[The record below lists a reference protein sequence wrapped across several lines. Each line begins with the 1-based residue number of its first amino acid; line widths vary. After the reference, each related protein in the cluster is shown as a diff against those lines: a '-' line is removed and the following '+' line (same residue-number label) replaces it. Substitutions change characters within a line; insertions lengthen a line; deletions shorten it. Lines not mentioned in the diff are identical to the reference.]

1 MKHQPFKSWIF
12 EDSESN
18 HVYKS
23 DLLNHLK
30 NCSECMKLHKD
41 WNQFYKEFV
50 TIQEVPPAIGFS
62 ERWKESLPER
72 RKIQQKKKAV
82 TLLKF
87 LLIAA
92 LIALTITMLLLQKSI
107 SFVDVLTNIYSII
120 MGLSISWSF
129 LKGIVVVLLTLMPP
143 AISVI
148 GWVFLSTGFLLL
160 VVSWLATIWRISTQG
175 VYIK

>member
-50 TIQEVPPAIGFS
+50 TIQEVSPAIGFS
-62 ERWKESLPER
+62 ERWKESLTER
-72 RKIQQKKKAV
+72 CKTQQKQQAV
-82 TLLKF
+82 TLLNF
-87 LLIAA
+87 LLSAA
-92 LIALTITMLLLQKSI
+92 LIALTITVLLLQKSI
-107 SFVDVLTNIYSII
+107 SFVDILTNIFSFL

-129 LKGIVVVLLTLMPP
+129 LKGIAVVLLTLIPP
-143 AISVI
+143 AIPVI
-148 GWVFLSTGFLLL
+148 GWIFLSTGFLLL